1 MWIYGFVSMDVK
13 ELLKFVDE
21 NMFAKTGKR
30 LNDLQCKVIEGAL
43 NHQKY
48 VDIAESFE
56 RSEGHVKDT
65 GYELLQMLSD
75 IFEEPVTKGNLKSV
89 LERQRSNVTVNVG
102 DGNVG
107 NFGRISNCVNF
118 NSDRPKSTSDQ
129 APLEK
134 PDSQQ
139 NKQISK
145 IKRLQALG
153 LTDDEIAELLEIPL
167 ESIIGTN
174 SGETASSVNS

>member
-1 MWIYGFVSMDVK
+1 MDIK

-21 NMFAKTGKR
+21 SMFAKTGKR
-30 LNDLQCKVIEGAL
+30 LNDLQRQVIEGAL

-65 GYELLQMLSD
+65 GYELLQMLSE
-75 IFEEPVTKGNLKSV
+75 IFEEPVSKGNLKSV
-89 LERQRSNVTVNVG
+89 LERQRSTTFNVSNGSVGNVG
-102 DGNVG
+102 DV
-107 NFGRISNCVNF
+107 INCVNF
-118 NSDRPKSTSDQ
+118 NNDRPKSKSNQ
-129 APLEK
+129 VPLEN

-145 IKRLQALG
+145 IKKLQHLG
-153 LTDDEIAELLEIPL
+153 LTDDEIVELLEIPL
-167 ESIIGTN
+167 ELVKSANLGLTQKN
-174 SGETASSVNS
+174 SL

>member
-21 NMFAKTGKR
+21 SMFAKTGKR
-30 LNDLQCKVIEGAL
+30 LNDLQRQVIEGAL

-65 GYELLQMLSD
+65 GYELLQMLSE
-75 IFEEPVTKGNLKSV
+75 IFEEPVSKGNLKSV

-107 NFGRISNCVNF
+107 NFGHINNCVNF
-118 NSDRPKSTSDQ
+118 NSDRLSPTRNKIPS
-129 APLEK
+129 EK

-139 NKQISK
+139 EKQISK
-145 IKRLQALG
+145 IKRLRDLG
-153 LTDDEIAELLEIPL
+153 LTEDEIVELLEIPL
-167 ESIIGTN
+167 ELVKSAN
-174 SGETASSVNS
+174 FESN

>member
-1 MWIYGFVSMDVK
+1 MDVK

-21 NMFAKTGKR
+21 SMFAKTGKR
-30 LNDLQCKVIEGAL
+30 LNDLQRQVIEGAL
-43 NHQKY
+43 KHQKY

-89 LERQRSNVTVNVG
+89 LERQRNINLSFGDRSVG
-102 DGNVG
+102 QVIG
-107 NFGRISNCVNF
+107 CVNYDF
-118 NSDRPKSTSDQ
+118 DRSKLKSEQ
-129 APLEK
+129 VPLEK

-139 NKQISK
+139 NKQTSK
-145 IKRLQALG
+145 IKRLQDLG
-153 LTDDEIAELLEIPL
+153 LTNEEIAELLEIPL
-167 ESIIGTN
+167 ESIE
-174 SGETASSVNS
+174 SLP

>member
-1 MWIYGFVSMDVK
+1 MDVK

-21 NMFAKTGKR
+21 SMFAKTGQR
-30 LNDLQCKVIEGAL
+30 LNDLQRQMIEGAL
-43 NHQKY
+43 KHQKY

-65 GYELLQMLSD
+65 GYELLQILSD
-75 IFEEPVTKGNLKSV
+75 IFEEPVKKGNLKSV
-89 LERQRSNVTVNVG
+89 LERQWSTIFNVSDGSVGNVG
-102 DGNVG
+102 DV
-107 NFGRISNCVNF
+107 INCVNF
-118 NSDRPKSTSDQ
+118 NSDRASSTSNKT
-129 APLEK
+129 PLEK

-145 IKRLQALG
+145 IKRLQDLG
-153 LTDDEIAELLEIPL
+153 LTNEEIAELLEIPL
-167 ESIIGTN
+167 ESITGTN

>member
-1 MWIYGFVSMDVK
+1 MDVK

-21 NMFAKTGKR
+21 SMFAKTGKR
-30 LNDLQCKVIEGAL
+30 LNDLQRQVIEGAL

-89 LERQRSNVTVNVG
+89 LERQRDINFNIG
-102 DGNVG
+102 DGNHG
-107 NFGRISNCVNF
+107 NNVSHVIGCVNF
-118 NSDRPKSTSDQ
+118 NSDRPKSKSEQ
-129 APLEK
+129 VPLEK

-145 IKRLQALG
+145 IKKLQDLG
-153 LTDDEIAELLEIPL
+153 LTDEEIVELLEIPL
-167 ESIIGTN
+167 ESITGIN
-174 SGETASSVNS
+174 LEESA

>member
-1 MWIYGFVSMDVK
+1 MDVK

-21 NMFAKTGKR
+21 SMFAKTGKR
-30 LNDLQCKVIEGAL
+30 LNDLQRQVIEGAL

-65 GYELLQMLSD
+65 GYELLQILSD
-75 IFEEPVTKGNLKSV
+75 VFEEPVKKGNLKSV
-89 LERQRSNVTVNVG
+89 LERQRDINFNISEGNNGSIANV
-102 DGNVG
+102 
-107 NFGRISNCVNF
+107 INCVNF
-118 NSDRPKSTSDQ
+118 NSDHPKSKSEQ
-129 APLEK
+129 VPLEK

-145 IKRLQALG
+145 IKRLQDLG
-153 LTDDEIAELLEIPL
+153 LTNGEIAELLEIPL
-167 ESIIGTN
+167 ESIE
-174 SGETASSVNS
+174 SLP

>member
-1 MWIYGFVSMDVK
+1 MDVK

-21 NMFAKTGKR
+21 SMFAKTGKR
-30 LNDLQCKVIEGAL
+30 LNDLQRQVIEGAL

-48 VDIAESFE
+48 VDIADGFE

-75 IFEEPVTKGNLKSV
+75 VFEEPVKKGNLKSV
-89 LERQRSNVTVNVG
+89 LERQRSTVTVNVG

-107 NFGRISNCVNF
+107 NIGHIRNCVNF
-118 NSDRPKSTSDQ
+118 NSDRNKPKSDQ
-129 APLEK
+129 VPLEK

-139 NKQISK
+139 DKQISK
-145 IKRLQALG
+145 IKRLQDLG
-153 LTDDEIAELLEIPL
+153 LTHDEIAELLEIPL
-167 ESIIGTN
+167 ESI
-174 SGETASSVNS
+174 AS

>member
-1 MWIYGFVSMDVK
+1 MDVK

-21 NMFAKTGKR
+21 SMFAKTGKR
-30 LNDLQCKVIEGAL
+30 LNDLQRQVIEGAL

-48 VDIAESFE
+48 VDIADGFD

-75 IFEEPVTKGNLKSV
+75 IFEEPVSKGNLKSV
-89 LERQRSNVTVNVG
+89 LERQRSNVIVNVG

-107 NFGRISNCVNF
+107 NYGHISNCVSF
-118 NSDRPKSTSDQ
+118 NSDRPLSKPNQ
-129 APLEK
+129 VPLEK

-145 IKRLQALG
+145 IKRLQDLG
-153 LTDDEIAELLEIPL
+153 LTNEEIAELLEIPL
-167 ESIIGTN
+167 ESIE
-174 SGETASSVNS
+174 SLP

>member
-1 MWIYGFVSMDVK
+1 MDFYGFVSMDVK

-21 NMFAKTGKR
+21 SKFAKTGKR
-30 LNDLQCKVIEGAL
+30 LNDLQRQVIEGAL

-65 GYELLQMLSD
+65 GYELLQMLSE
-75 IFEEPVTKGNLKSV
+75 IFDEPVSKGNLKSV
-89 LERQRSNVTVNVG
+89 LERQRDINFNIS
-102 DGNVG
+102 DGNNGSIANV
-107 NFGRISNCVNF
+107 INCVNF
-118 NSDRPKSTSDQ
+118 NSDRTKPKSDQ
-129 APLEK
+129 VPLEK

-145 IKRLQALG
+145 IKKLQDLG

-167 ESIIGTN
+167 ESIIGAN
-174 SGETASSVNS
+174 LRETA